1 MPSVYN
7 NFNFQ
12 NDDHVLYVLMS
23 SNHQMPGS
31 VSMLMFLRCIDL
43 MGTEEQVKKYY
54 KKTLNL

>member
-31 VSMLMFLRCIDL
+31 VSMLMFLRCIEL
-43 MGTEEQVKKYY
+43 MGTE
-54 KKTLNL
+54 